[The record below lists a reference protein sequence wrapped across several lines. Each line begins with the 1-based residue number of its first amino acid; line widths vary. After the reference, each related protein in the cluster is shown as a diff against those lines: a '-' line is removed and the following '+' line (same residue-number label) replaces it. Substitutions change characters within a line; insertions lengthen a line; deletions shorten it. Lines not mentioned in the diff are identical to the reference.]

1 MAYQRKFH
9 YDLTEWEERADTLAT
24 YITVRAW
31 DDDGH
36 EVSITTN
43 RAGEG
48 LFHWVW
54 DIPGASGH
62 WAQDAGTLQFRLPST
77 AGGIRQR
84 LALMLSE
91 AIQIEG

>member
-1 MAYQRKFH
+1 MGYQGKYH
-9 YDLTEWEERADTLAT
+9 YDLSEWEDRADAIGT

-62 WAQDAGTLQFRLPST
+62 WAQDAGTLQYRLPST

-84 LALMLSE
+84 LARKLCQAIE
-91 AIQIEG
+91 AES

>member
-9 YDLTEWEERADTLAT
+9 YDLSEWEERADALGT
-24 YITVRAW
+24 YITVRAL

-48 LFHWVW
+48 LFRWVW

-62 WAQDAGTLQFRLPST
+62 WAQDAGTLQYQLPST

-84 LALMLSE
+84 LARMLCQAIE
-91 AIQIEG
+91 AEA